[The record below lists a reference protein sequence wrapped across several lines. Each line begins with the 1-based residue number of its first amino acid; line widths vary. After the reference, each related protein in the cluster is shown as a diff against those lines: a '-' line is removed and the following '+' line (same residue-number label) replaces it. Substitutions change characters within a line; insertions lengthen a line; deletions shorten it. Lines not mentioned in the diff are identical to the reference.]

1 MALVTLS
8 DLNPDA
14 RAAAEEYLD
23 RVRAALAHAPADE
36 IADTLED
43 VRAHLLEMLGPDST
57 TSDVVVA
64 CEALGDPWEYGP
76 EAAVKPTAS
85 RGAGNVLGVPYD
97 VRIPTSE
104 RIAERWWNP
113 RDPRLFVPRVF
124 GVGWDLNFGA
134 LAVTLHLIDPDA
146 EDEPFALVP
155 VRDFLIALAVPVGL
169 TLAMA
174 ASFAVLRSSLP
185 AELPVHWNASGE
197 VDRYGSQATAFGFLF
212 LLAGLP
218 TAWAVWSVVARRSPL
233 ARGAVI
239 GFATFMSALAA
250 GIWAMT
256 LGSVRTGL
264 APWWLVLVLIALAG
278 GLALGVLVF
287 LARSGR
293 AQEMARDRSHTAS
306 GEELS

>member
-1 MALVTLS
+1 MAFVSLS
-8 DLNPDA
+8 DLTPSA

-23 RVRAALAHAPADE
+23 RVRAALADASADE
-36 IADTLED
+36 MADTLED
-43 VRAHLLEMLGPDST
+43 VTTHLLDMLGPDST
-57 TSDVVVA
+57 ARDVVAA
-64 CEALGDPWEYGP
+64 CESLGDPQEYGP
-76 EAAVKPTAS
+76 EPAPQPTGT
-85 RGAGNVLGVPYD
+85 RGAGSVLGVPYD
-97 VRIPTSE
+97 VRVPTSE
-104 RIAERWWNP
+104 RVAERWWNP

-155 VRDFLIALAVPVGL
+155 MRDFLIALAVPVGL
-169 TLAMA
+169 TMAMA
-174 ASFAVLRSSLP
+174 ASFAILRGSLP
-185 AELPVHWNASGE
+185 AQLPVHWNASGE

-212 LLAGLP
+212 LLAVIP
-218 TAWAVWSVVARRSPL
+218 AAWAVWSVMARRSPL

-239 GFATFMSALAA
+239 GFATFLSALAA

-256 LGSVRTGL
+256 LGSVRTGM
-264 APWWLVLVLIALAG
+264 APWWLVLVLIGVAG

-293 AQEMARDRSHTAS
+293 AQEMARDRSRTAS